1 MAVVTVASA
10 IERALGF
17 IYRVYLSRA
26 LGAEGVGIYQI
37 SVSVIGLIMTLTSSG
52 IPITVSRIMTKHSA
66 AREGARNYKTFTAGV
81 ILSIIASAPIVFALT
96 AFGNFFS
103 FIFTDKR
110 CMSVLTIMLPGV
122 IITSVYAVIR
132 GYFWG
137 EKKFFTYSAI
147 ELLEEA
153 VMLIAG
159 IILINNAVS
168 AEVGAKRAGLA
179 VLISYAFS
187 FAAATIVYFM
197 HGGKL
202 KSPKGE
208 LKPLISSAAPITLM
222 RTGGSLINTLI
233 AVVLPARLLLY
244 GLTGQEA
251 MSDYGVLSGMVIP
264 LIYIP
269 STLIGSIALVL
280 VPELADNFYRNNHV
294 TLKNNVEKAVKVS
307 VFISALIIP
316 SFLSLGKNIG
326 QMVYGNA
333 AAGIYL
339 RAGALIMFPMSISLI
354 TTSMLNSLN
363 LEKKTMLS
371 FFAGAIP
378 LLLCVYFLSPVVGVY
393 SLITGLTLSY
403 TITAT
408 INLILIKKTCKVKPR
423 YVDFII
429 ASFVFLIP
437 STLFGYLLNNV
448 LGAFMPYVLSTVIAA
463 AAVTAFTYAFF
474 TVFNLIDLKDLF
486 KKA

>member
-1 MAVVTVASA
+1 MAVVTIASA
-10 IERALGF
+10 LERALGF

-52 IPITVSRIMTKHSA
+52 IPITVSRIMTKHL
-66 AREGARNYKTFTAGV
+66 ARRESERNYKTFTAGV
-81 ILSIIASAPIVFALT
+81 ILSVLASAPIVVALT
-96 AFGNFFS
+96 LFSDFFS

-110 CMSVLTIMLPGV
+110 CMTVLTIMLPGV
-122 IITSVYAVIR
+122 IITSVYAVVR

-153 VMLIAG
+153 VMLVAG
-159 IILINNAVS
+159 IVSINAAVDPFD
-168 AEVGAKRAGLA
+168 GAKRAGLA
-179 VLISYAFS
+179 VLISYVFS
-187 FAAATIVYFM
+187 FATASIVYFAR
-197 HGGKL
+197 GGKL

-233 AVVLPARLLLY
+233 AVILPARLLIY
-244 GLTGQEA
+244 GLSGQEA

-307 VFISALIIP
+307 VFISVLIIP

-326 QMVYGNA
+326 RMVYGNA

-339 RAGALIMFPMSISLI
+339 RAGAPIMFPMSISLI

-371 FFAGAIP
+371 FFSGAIP
-378 LLLCVYFLSPVVGVY
+378 LVLCVYFLTPKIGVY
-393 SLITGLTLSY
+393 SLIVGLSLSY
-403 TITAT
+403 TITAS
-408 INLILIKKTCKVKPR
+408 INLVLIKKTCKVKPR
-423 YVDFII
+423 YLDFII

-448 LGAFMPYVLSTVIAA
+448 LSAFMPYVLSTITAA
-463 AAVTAFTYAFF
+463 AAVTAFCYAFF
-474 TVFNLIDLKDLF
+474 RVFNLMDLKSIF
-486 KKA
+486 KKD

>member
-1 MAVVTVASA
+1 
-10 IERALGF
+10 
-17 IYRVYLSRA
+17 
-26 LGAEGVGIYQI
+26 
-37 SVSVIGLIMTLTSSG
+37 
-52 IPITVSRIMTKHSA
+52 
-66 AREGARNYKTFTAGV
+66 
-81 ILSIIASAPIVFALT
+81 
-96 AFGNFFS
+96 
-103 FIFTDKR
+103 
-110 CMSVLTIMLPGV
+110 
-122 IITSVYAVIR
+122 
-132 GYFWG
+132 
-137 EKKFFTYSAI
+137 
-147 ELLEEA
+147 
-153 VMLIAG
+153 
-159 IILINNAVS
+159 
-168 AEVGAKRAGLA
+168 
-179 VLISYAFS
+179 
-187 FAAATIVYFM
+187 
-197 HGGKL
+197 
-202 KSPKGE
+202 
-208 LKPLISSAAPITLM
+208 
-222 RTGGSLINTLI
+222 
-233 AVVLPARLLLY
+233 
-244 GLTGQEA
+244 
-251 MSDYGVLSGMVIP
+251 
-264 LIYIP
+264 
-269 STLIGSIALVL
+269 
-280 VPELADNFYRNNHV
+280 
-294 TLKNNVEKAVKVS
+294 
-307 VFISALIIP
+307 
-316 SFLSLGKNIG
+316 
-326 QMVYGNA
+326 MVYGNA

-448 LGAFMPYVLSTVIAA
+448 LGAFLPYVLSTVIAA

>member
-1 MAVVTVASA
+1 MAVVTVASV

-96 AFGNFFS
+96 AFGDFFS

-168 AEVGAKRAGLA
+168 AETGAKRAGLA
-179 VLISYAFS
+179 VLISYVFS

-339 RAGALIMFPMSISLI
+339 RAGALIMFPMSI
-354 TTSMLNSLN
+354 
-363 LEKKTMLS
+363 
-371 FFAGAIP
+371 AGAIP